1 MPLLDFTLP
10 HLEAFELPA
19 KKQNLSLILWAG
31 DGQHGQRSDVSR
43 LNNFLMYL
51 CRGYNLSE
59 IHRNME
65 DLSPSQT
72 ICRIDASDEQQLLT
86 FYKAFDGAFSYIDS
100 DYYGNTPKL
109 PLETYVRL
117 LKPGG
122 LARNIEGISGMH
134 MPFNVYLNKI
144 ELLAPVLSP
153 ELLQRR
159 LWSKGIL
166 DLALRD
172 ELTPAQVWTS
182 SDLQISYY
190 DEVRRCQEGFQQV
203 QKGRF
208 ANWPL
213 REATLEEHWEKVSL
227 NTLTDYLWRS
237 YNTFEEME
245 VNELLEKHLPAFDE
259 FLSKKIEALR
269 SQKPAIDLVQA
280 DYEKFCAEEGVKNR
294 IYNKQKIIK
303 WFMYDLPVELVGSLG
318 YYKDA
323 RRRETV
329 FGLTIVKNLQ

>member
-1 MPLLDFTLP
+1 
-10 HLEAFELPA
+10 
-19 KKQNLSLILWAG
+19 
-31 DGQHGQRSDVSR
+31 
-43 LNNFLMYL
+43 
-51 CRGYNLSE
+51 
-59 IHRNME
+59 
-65 DLSPSQT
+65 
-72 ICRIDASDEQQLLT
+72 
-86 FYKAFDGAFSYIDS
+86 
-100 DYYGNTPKL
+100 
-109 PLETYVRL
+109 
-117 LKPGG
+117 
-122 LARNIEGISGMH
+122 MH

-166 DLALRD
+166 NLALRD
-172 ELTPAQVWTS
+172 ELTPAEVWTS

-237 YNTFEEME
+237 YSTVEEME

-318 YYKDA
+318 YYKDV